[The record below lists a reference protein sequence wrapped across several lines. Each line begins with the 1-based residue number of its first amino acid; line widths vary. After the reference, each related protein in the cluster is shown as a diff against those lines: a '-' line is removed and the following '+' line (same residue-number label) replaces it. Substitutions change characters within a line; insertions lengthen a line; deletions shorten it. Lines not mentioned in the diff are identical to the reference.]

1 MTRPYVY
8 QRADDLGIPIVDSK
22 ERRFLAVTSVD
33 VILAKKANSKLCAL
47 SRAAMRLPGVAAAYF
62 FRTNAFLE
70 YKDRMVRFQL
80 PASVQKEIVSFDRSQ
95 IFAAG
100 VYQISP
106 ISPSSQRR
114 AKQKAASSRRIRAE
128 GVRPENAKFGKRTQP
143 RSERKIA
150 VKETASLA
158 AAIERIEA
166 SEPKIDTPE
175 AKQFHALM
183 GRRTHGAV
191 SKKAATP
198 LLSSRNFTRR
208 AQYVRDMH
216 EPDDDQ

>member
-1 MTRPYVY
+1 MADKTDDITAFIDAVGRDIQLIRSFYELRRH
-8 QRADDLGIPIVDSK
+8 RAMVK
-22 ERRFLAVTSVD
+22 
-33 VILAKKANSKLCAL
+33 
-47 SRAAMRLPGVAAAYF
+47 RLEEWA
-62 FRTNAFLE
+62 
-70 YKDRMVRFQL
+70 DQL
-80 PASVQKEIVSFDRSQ
+80 EIVSFDRSQ

-114 AKQKAASSRRIRAE
+114 AKQKAASQRRIRSK
-128 GVRPENAKFGKRTQP
+128 GVRPENAKFGKRTQH
-143 RSERKIA
+143 RNERKIA

-175 AKQFHALM
+175 AKQFNALM

-191 SKKAATP
+191 SKKATQP

-208 AQYVRDMH
+208 AQYVRDMND
-216 EPDDDQ
+216 PDQ